1 MILGMPWWVF
11 LMILLIFVSGYMAFR
26 AMQAEKKLE
35 EQFAEQEGKIY
46 MERIHA
52 AREQRKRKKQQT

>member
-1 MILGMPWWVF
+1 
-11 LMILLIFVSGYMAFR
+11 MAFR